1 VIIGAGISGLQAGII
16 LAENNKDFIILEAS
30 GKIGGRIGTE
40 NLGDVLKQEFH
51 KEEDYPKW
59 ISANEKTMNTPIEYG
74 ATWISQ

>member
-1 VIIGAGISGLQAGII
+1 MIIGAGISGLQAGII

-51 KEEDYPKW
+51 KEDYPKW
-59 ISANEKTMNTPIEYG
+59 ISQNKKTMNTPIEYG
-74 ATWISQ
+74 ATWISH